1 MRYCAL
7 VDCNNFYVS
16 CERVFNPALERRSVI
31 ILSNNDGCVVARS
44 QEAKQLGIGMGE
56 PFFKVSDLCS
66 KRDVVVYSSNY
77 QLYGNLSERVMS
89 VLTTAS
95 PDIEP
100 YSIDEAFL
108 WFPEGM
114 TTKEVVATCAALGQ
128 RVYQW
133 VGIPTSI
140 GIAPTKTLAK
150 LATAIAKE
158 RSRTPESHSLTARF
172 NKKAVVSLTSSAEW
186 NPVLKTTPIRQ
197 LWGVGSGLERRLHGL
212 GIQTA
217 WDLHE
222 SPPLLIRRKTGVVG
236 ERLLW
241 ELHGISCLPAEKTE
255 GRKSITRSR
264 SFGEAVTD
272 FPILSEALATHISSA
287 CEQLREEGLCA
298 NAMYVFAQ
306 TAIDPITEER
316 SCHGT
321 TLSFSVPTNDTP
333 RVISIASK
341 SLLRWA
347 QQGLRYKK
355 CGVVFLDLIPEQ
367 QVAPDLF
374 QERAGKKRRE
384 VLHVVD
390 EINARFGKNTLFY
403 GATGVCPRWQM
414 RCDHR
419 SRRYTT
425 CWDELPIVRA

>member
-1 MRYCAL
+1 MKYCAL

-16 CERVFNPALERRSVI
+16 CERLFNPALEKRPVI

-77 QLYGNLSERVMS
+77 QLYGDLSERVMA
-89 VLTTAS
+89 VLATAT
-95 PDIEP
+95 PDLEI

-108 WFPEGM
+108 WFPESM
-114 TTKEVVATCAALGQ
+114 SIKQVVETCVRVRQ
-128 RVYQW
+128 QVYQW

-150 LATAIAKE
+150 LATALAKE
-158 RSRTPESHSLTARF
+158 SQKKEPLSPTRKRSAVISLLS
-172 NKKAVVSLTSSAEW
+172 NSDWE
-186 NPVLKTTPIRQ
+186 PILKTTPIRQ
-197 LWGVGSGLERRLHGL
+197 LWGVGAGLEKRFHGL

-222 SPPLLIRRKTGVVG
+222 SDPLLIRHRAGIVG

-241 ELHGISCLPAEKTE
+241 ELHGVNCLPLEKAES
-255 GRKSITRSR
+255 RKSITCSR

-272 FPILSEALATHISSA
+272 PQDLSEALSTHISSA
-287 CEQLREEGLCA
+287 CEKLREDGLCA
-298 NAMYVFAQ
+298 TAMQVFAL

-316 SCHGT
+316 NRYGT
-321 TLSFSVPTNDTP
+321 TISFPTPTNDTP
-333 RVISIASK
+333 YAIDLATK
-341 SLLRWA
+341 TLHQWA
-347 QQGLRYKK
+347 KQGPRYKK
-355 CGVVFLDLIPEQ
+355 CGVVMFDFVPEQ
-367 QVAPDLF
+367 QVSPDLF
-374 QERAGKKRRE
+374 HGGLGNKRRE
-384 VLHVVD
+384 VLNVVD
-390 EINARFGKNTLFY
+390 AINARFGKNTLFY
-403 GATGVCPRWQM
+403 GATGVHPRWQM

-425 CWDELPIVRA
+425 CWDELATVRA